1 MPRRTKA
8 LALARTC
15 QRTGEPPA
23 PEQRHRGWEGAQTCA
38 SACCGVSVREGAYT
52 PTLVLCTVSCRALL
66 DCCAFFSRAAR
77 RRERLLD
84 VWRTFLSPLV
94 RGRRRCCGCCDGRG
108 RDLDLDRDRDAAL
121 AWGLS
126 LPRAATLCDAVS
138 ACFTVRP
145 VWRVDTRERGGGER
159 DRATTTPLVKP
170 ESTFAATFLMRGLR
184 PGPWTARLGDGLR
197 CGLGDESRTTPD
209 GIHGIGLG
217 LGAAAPAPSAPSL
230 PRLLRSRPR
239 LSWCEGGCE
248 SGVGSGVS

>member
-8 LALARTC
+8 LALAR
-15 QRTGEPPA
+15 
-23 PEQRHRGWEGAQTCA
+23 TCA

-138 ACFTVRP
+138 ACFTVRL
-145 VWRVDTRERGGGER
+145 VWRVAIRGRGGGER
-159 DRATTTPLVKP
+159 DRATTPLAKP
-170 ESTFAATFLMRGLR
+170 ESTFAATFLMRGRR

-239 LSWCEGGCE
+239 LSWCEGGSE